1 MVKVLSSSGRAAK
14 QMFIRKLF
22 IIIIALLLLAA
33 GFMFLRSFGMLKLVK
48 NTNSQEELHEA
59 TTLEIPA
66 NTDFEKYLIVS
77 DKEEINSVKTKEQLV
92 AVFNYMKKDYQAASV
107 DQQVQN
113 LSDFDCIFLTF
124 ERLDFLTNLSDYI
137 EYVNKGGNLVFLIR
151 PVVDK
156 SFESISSLLGIEK
169 YEKNAITT
177 KGIKVLSDIV
187 MGANGFEYETED
199 IINSSL
205 DLELVSGD
213 EPLLKSYTDVPL
225 LWEKNYGKG
234 RFIVLNGTFLNVK
247 NNRGVLAGI
256 IGLGKEN
263 LIYPIINV
271 KMIHIDDF
279 PAPIPAGTNEKIYE
293 EFSRDITQFYKEVWW
308 TEMIKISKKFDIKYS
323 SFVIES
329 YNNNTEPPFLRGDPK
344 DKQNLLVFGK
354 ELLGIG
360 GEIGLHGYNHQSLAM
375 QGFIKQD
382 LGYIP
387 WKSENDMAESIKELV
402 RFMESVFSEYSLK
415 AYVPPSNILSPEG
428 RKAVIG
434 ANPDLKIISSVYS
447 QNKEGDA
454 YVQEFSIAD
463 DGIIEFPRISA
474 GYEKSDETM
483 WIIYNG
489 INLYGLF
496 AHFIHPDDVLD
507 PERNNGKSWTRLS
520 KEFNLM
526 IEEVNQSYGWLRS
539 FTISSASQEL
549 VKYLECMPQVEYKN
563 NIITIYTDNFRPDI
577 YCIIRTKSKITESEK
592 CDYLKISDDAYL
604 LALKDAT
611 CSLKLEVK

>member
-1 MVKVLSSSGRAAK
+1 MVKVLSNSGRAAK
-14 QMFIRKLF
+14 QMFIKKLS

-33 GFMFLRSFGMLKLVK
+33 GFMFLRSFGMLNLVK

-59 TTLEIPA
+59 TTPEIPA

-77 DKEEINSVKTKEQLV
+77 DKEEINSASTKEQLV

-124 ERLDFLTNLSDYI
+124 ERLDFLTNLNDYI

-169 YEKNAITT
+169 YGKNVITT
-177 KGIKVLSDIV
+177 KGIKVLSDVI
-187 MGANGFEYETED
+187 MSANGFEYETED
-199 IINSSL
+199 MINSSL

-402 RFMESVFSEYSLK
+402 RFMKSVFSEYSLK
-415 AYVPPSNILSPEG
+415 AYVPPSNILSTEG
-428 RKAVIG
+428 RKAVIE
-434 ANPDLKIISSVYS
+434 ANPDLKIISSVYT

-507 PERNNGKSWTRLS
+507 PDRNNGKSWTRLS

-549 VKYLECMPQVEYKN
+549 VKYLECIPQVEYKN
-563 NIITIYTDNFRPDI
+563 NIITIYTENFRPDI

-604 LALKDAT
+604 LALKDAI